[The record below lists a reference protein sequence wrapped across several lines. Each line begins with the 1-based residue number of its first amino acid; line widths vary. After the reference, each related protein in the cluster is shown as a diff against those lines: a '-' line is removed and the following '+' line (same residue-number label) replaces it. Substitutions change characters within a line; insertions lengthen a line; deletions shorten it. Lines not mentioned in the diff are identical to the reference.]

1 LEPYLSQMA
10 PLSRPDFSAGI
21 MGPLP
26 ASEPSRLE
34 RAFPSVP
41 CRA

>member
-10 PLSRPDFSAGI
+10 PLSRPDSSGAV
-21 MGPLP
+21 MEPP
-26 ASEPSRLE
+26 ASEPSRREPTSQSIL
-34 RAFPSVP
+34 